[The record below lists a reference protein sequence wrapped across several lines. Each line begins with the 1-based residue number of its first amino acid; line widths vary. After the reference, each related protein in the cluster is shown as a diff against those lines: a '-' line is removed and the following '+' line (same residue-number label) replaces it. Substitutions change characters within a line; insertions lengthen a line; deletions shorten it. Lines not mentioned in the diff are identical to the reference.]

1 MGSTREGERGDV
13 VQPPAPAPSVERSL
27 QATPASNVLACCLS
41 LPVHKMTRI
50 TWSPYVAF

>member
-1 MGSTREGERGDV
+1 MGSTREGERGEA
-13 VQPPAPAPSVERSL
+13 VQPPAPAPFVERSL